1 MSVGIVIT
9 PLNEE
14 ALDLLCGEGAVKAV
28 KRWGG
33 HVDQAVMRIRGVA
46 SGVPYKGE
54 TPRNS

>member
-33 HVDQAVMRIRGVA
+33 HVDQAVVLWLVVVIR
-46 SGVPYKGE
+46 KD
-54 TPRNS
+54 TDH